1 MKYIENIIR
10 VKKEMKSPIY
20 GNGEYVGEGTKTES
34 FFFTSDNNA
43 YKYAYENDNSS
54 DILTE
59 YLFLDENLDDENMN
73 IRSHIESEEI
83 LLEDVDTG
91 DVEITVNVER
101 VTIDEYWSDFTND
114 IINIEDEFFYMRSM
128 KCEILGVVSYKK
140 VLVEKVLEVA

>member
-1 MKYIENIIR
+1 MKYVDYFIR

-101 VTIDEYWSDFTND
+101 VTIDEYWSDLTND
-114 IINIEDEFFYMRSM
+114 LINIEDEFFDMRSM

-140 VLVEKVLEVA
+140 VLVEKELEVA

>member
-1 MKYIENIIR
+1 
-10 VKKEMKSPIY
+10 
-20 GNGEYVGEGTKTES
+20 
-34 FFFTSDNNA
+34 
-43 YKYAYENDNSS
+43 
-54 DILTE
+54 
-59 YLFLDENLDDENMN
+59 MN

-114 IINIEDEFFYMRSM
+114 LINIEDRFFDMRSM

-140 VLVEKVLEVA
+140 VLVEKELEVA